1 MSGFFQNESDDRIFP
16 LSYYEDLTG
25 NNSDKERAYY
35 GLTPFKDG
43 PSDPLKFEVYTRK
56 GFGGFGSNNVS
67 QFSVSSSNGIT
78 MQSDKIVR
86 IDSPLFEASEQ
97 LFSWTGNTNSTGIT
111 IDDANEQITI
121 GNIKAYDDDTAAGTA
136 GLTAGMVYM
145 TTGSGAAP
153 LNVAG
158 ILMIKL

>member
-1 MSGFFQNESDDRIFP
+1 MSGFFQKGNDDRIFP

-25 NNSDKERAYY
+25 NNSDKERAYC
-35 GLTPFKDG
+35 GLNPKNG
-43 PSDPLKFEVYTRK
+43 PSDPLIFTVYTRK
-56 GFGGFGSNNVS
+56 GIGGFGSSDVS
-67 QFSVSSSNGIT
+67 RFSVSSSNGIR
-78 MQSDKIVR
+78 MQSDKIVY
-86 IDSPLFEASEQ
+86 IDSPEFQVAEQ

-121 GNIKAYDDDTAAGTA
+121 GNIKAYDDDAAAGTG

-153 LNVAG
+153 LNTPG
-158 ILMIKL
+158 ILMIKQ